1 MFDVATDNPPQTQKR
16 LKIVAV
22 LAAVDVILLVA
33 LLIGYLDIVNSDSY
47 RSIVGPIHGATFMVL
62 AAVTGWGMLEKRWNW
77 KFPAL
82 VIGANVILFGG
93 LKAVGDANDPSVGVL
108 IPVVAVLLVFIV
120 TPLATE
126 LKVSAELRQKLARA

>member
-1 MFDVATDNPPQTQKR
+1 MFDVSTTDVPQTKKR
-16 LKIVAV
+16 LKLVAV
-22 LAAVDVILLVA
+22 LAAIDVLLLVA
-33 LLIGYLDIVNSDSY
+33 LLIGYLDIVNSDAY
-47 RSIVGPIHGATFMVL
+47 RPIVGPVHGVTFMVL
-62 AAVTGWGMLEKRWNW
+62 AAVTAWGVIEKRWNW

-120 TPLATE
+120 TPLLSE
-126 LKVSAELRQKLARA
+126 MKVSAELRAKTQG

>member
-1 MFDVATDNPPQTQKR
+1 MFDVATANAQQTKGR
-16 LKIVAV
+16 LKIIGT

-33 LLIGYLDIVNSDSY
+33 LLLGYLDIVNSDSY
-47 RSIVGPIHGATFMVL
+47 RPVVGMIHGFTFMVL
-62 AAVTGWGMLEKRWNW
+62 AALTAWGVIEKRWNW

-120 TPLATE
+120 TPLIAD
-126 LKVSAELRQKLARA
+126 LKVGQELRRKTAA

>member
-1 MFDVATDNPPQTQKR
+1 MFDVATTNAAQTQKR

-47 RSIVGPIHGATFMVL
+47 RPIVGPIHGATFMVL

-93 LKAVGDANDPSVGVL
+93 LKAVGGLDDPSIALL
-108 IPVVAVLLVFIV
+108 IPVVAILLVFIV

-126 LKVSAELRQKLARA
+126 MKVSAELRAKVGA